1 MELDMLDISSFTI
14 DNSWLMMTPLIRNCN
29 E

>member
-1 MELDMLDISSFTI
+1 MLHISSVTI